1 MKSMNLSE
9 GALETLNLANQQM
22 FLLLELLNDASDFSQ
37 IENKQLK
44 A

>member
-9 GALETLNLANQQM
+9 GALETLNFANQQM